1 MTLPNLK
8 QEELISLLRDNGW
21 VEVSN
26 TDWETHQRIMIG
38 NGKESFPLQL
48 IPVYYFPLV
57 VKLCESL
64 GINPPAD
71 CKLCYDQYEELK
83 NRRKEKESS
92 SDDEDQ
98 PK

>member
-1 MTLPNLK
+1 MTIPHLK
-8 QEELISLLRDNGW
+8 LEELISLLKKHDW
-21 VEVSN
+21 IEVSN

-48 IPVYYFPLV
+48 KPVYYYNHV

-64 GINPPAD
+64 EIDPPAD
-71 CKLCYDQYEELK
+71 CKLCYDQYEEFK
-83 NRRKEKESS
+83 SRKKEKESS
-92 SDDEDQ
+92 SDEDDL